1 VEARKGLFEVI
12 IADGRPLLTFVGLSL
27 VLFGLFAIFQASTG
41 HLLPHDVAYLGLDA
55 EALCI
60 VFDCRIVE
68 FMIHDRIS
76 FGGALIAI
84 GIIYIWLVAF
94 PLKERLQ
101 WAWWVLLLS
110 SIAGFA
116 SFLTY
121 LGYGYLDTWHGF
133 ATLLLLPIFVLG
145 LFLTYPTSREKQSF
159 RQIFSPSAPL
169 SLRSRAGAGRAVM
182 LLMALGMFASGLT
195 LMTVGS
201 TEIFVPQDLRFM
213 QLQVPD
219 LQGISPGLVSLI
231 AHDRAG
237 FGGALFSLGVAL
249 LITIWCATP
258 SKSLW
263 QALLISG
270 GVGFG
275 CAIGVH
281 FVVGYT
287 DFTHL
292 LPAYIGAVVLAI
304 GLALSYKP
312 MMEYKA

>member
-1 VEARKGLFEVI
+1 MEARRGFFDVI
-12 IADGRPLLTFVGLSL
+12 VADGRPLLGFVGLSL
-27 VLFGLFAIFQASTG
+27 VLLGLFAVFLATTG

-94 PLKERLQ
+94 PLKERRP
-101 WAWWVLLLS
+101 WAWWALLLS
-110 SIAGFA
+110 GAAGFA

-133 ATLLLLPIFVLG
+133 ATLLLLPIFALG
-145 LFLTYPTSREKQSF
+145 LFLTYPTSIEERSV

-169 SLRSRAGAGRAVM
+169 SLRSRADGGRTIL
-182 LLMALGMFASGLT
+182 LLMALGMFVSGIT
-195 LMTVGS
+195 LMVVGS

-213 QLQVPD
+213 RLQVPE
-219 LQGISPGLVSLI
+219 LQAISPGLVSLI

-249 LITIWCATP
+249 LITLWCARP

-263 QALLISG
+263 QALLVSG

-275 CAIGVH
+275 CAIGIH
-281 FVVGYT
+281 YVVGYT

-292 LPAYIGAVVLAI
+292 LPAFIGATVLAI

-312 MMEYKA
+312 MMEYAP